1 MRERGTVVSLE
12 NDTAVVQ
19 INRGEKCDGC
29 TVCKS
34 FGESKMRLQAL
45 NPIHAQVGDDVDVEI
60 ESHHIIRNSL
70 LIFILPLVL
79 MMVGYFVGI
88 SLSPTQSEGAGIF
101 GAFIALAMALL
112 GLRFIELLNKKSTD
126 DAVIVT
132 CYEHKGKE

>member
-1 MRERGTVVSLE
+1 MRERGTVVSIKT
-12 NDTAVVQ
+12 DTAVVQ

-45 NPIHAQVGDDVDVEI
+45 NPIHAQIGDDVEVEI
-60 ESHHIIRNSL
+60 ESRHIIRNSL

-79 MMVGYFVGI
+79 MMVGYFIGI
-88 SLSPTQSEGAGIF
+88 SLSPTQSEAIGIL
-101 GAFIALAMALL
+101 GAFTALALALL
-112 GLRFIELLNKKSTD
+112 GLRFIEVLNRKSSD